1 MIKGAIYKLARKS
14 DTILGWDTIKI
25 LDVRVDRTVTYKTNP
40 QGYVDSDESKNV
52 STTVRTDY
60 DYICLC
66 DGEDIMTIDNTEL
79 WEDLMMNYKL
89 INGGDL

>member
-1 MIKGAIYKLARKS
+1 MIKGAVYKLVRKS
-14 DTILGWDTIKI
+14 DTILGWDTIKVI
-25 LDVRVDRTVTYKTNP
+25 DIRSDRTVTYKTNP

-66 DGEDIMTIDNTEL
+66 DGKDMMTIGEMEL
-79 WEDLMMNYKL
+79 WEDVHMNYEL
-89 INGGDL
+89 VNGGDL

>member
-1 MIKGAIYKLARKS
+1 MIKGAIYKLVRKS

-25 LDVRVDRTVTYKTNP
+25 LDIRSDRTVTYKTNP

-60 DYICLC
+60 DYICVC
-66 DGEDIMTIDNTEL
+66 DGETLTTIDEMEFL
-79 WEDLMMNYKL
+79 EDVNMNYKL
-89 INGGDL
+89 LNGWGL